1 MEVFGHYLKEV
12 VQTNTSL
19 RKKASR
25 TILMKVLKNNPVGK
39 AIRKILKEFIFD
51 YPLR

>member
-1 MEVFGHYLKEV
+1 MLNNEVIY
-12 VQTNTSL
+12 TDTSL

-25 TILMKVLKNNPVGK
+25 RILMKVLKHNLVGK
-39 AIRKILKEFIFD
+39 AIRRILNETPFE